1 MHHRF
6 LAALACVTASL
17 LSPLRAQEGT
27 PAPASESKSATRP
40 NIIYF
45 LVDDMGYA
53 DCGFNGGT
61 DIKTPNIDALAAK
74 GSIFQ
79 SYYVQPLCSTT
90 RATLLTGRLPVHH
103 GVYGALKPDSKGG
116 LPLEERTL
124 PQALKTAGYT
134 TAICGKWHLG
144 ESTPEYRPTK
154 RGFDHQYGIW
164 YGQID
169 YFTHERAG
177 RVEWYRDDQP
187 LKEEG
192 YSTTLIGNEAA
203 RLIKAQPEGKPLF
216 LYVPFNGVHGPFQAP
231 ENYKEPYKH
240 LPAKRQTLAAMLS
253 VVDES
258 IGNVVA
264 ALREKKMEENTLIVF
279 SSDNGGVNPDVYT
292 KNTPLR
298 AGKATTY
305 EGGVRSSAFVT
316 WPGKIPAGKKIATPV
331 HVSDWY
337 PTFVKLTGA
346 EATQSLPVDG
356 MDIWPLLATGTPPA
370 RDALL
375 LGSQP
380 ARIAVRMGDWKLIR
394 FSGPQAQ
401 AQGKGKG
408 AKARAATGADGKQ
421 GPRFE
426 LYNLADDISEKN
438 NLAESNP
445 EKVAEMRTRLEQMV
459 KGAKK
464 NTERGDSG
472 EE

>member
-1 MHHRF
+1 MHIRS
-6 LAALACVTASL
+6 LAALACVTAAVL
-17 LSPLRAQEGT
+17 APLRGQET
-27 PAPASESKSATRP
+27 PVPKPATNAAASKP

-45 LVDDMGYA
+45 LVDDMGFS
-53 DCGFNGGT
+53 DCGFNGGK

-74 GSIFQ
+74 GSVFE

-90 RATLLTGRLPVHH
+90 RATLLTGRYPLHH

-124 PQALKTAGYT
+124 PQALRAAGYT

-144 ESTPEYRPTK
+144 ESSPEYRPTH

-177 RVEWYRDDQP
+177 RVEWYRDDKP

-203 RLIKAQPEGKPLF
+203 RLIKAQPYGKPLF
-216 LYVPFNGVHGPFQAP
+216 LYVPFNGVHGPFQVP
-231 ENYKEPYKH
+231 DKYREPYKE
-240 LPAKRQTLAAMLS
+240 LPPKRQTMAAMLS

-258 IGNVVA
+258 IGNVIA
-264 ALREKKMEENTLIVF
+264 ALREKKMEEDTLIVF
-279 SSDNGGVNPDVYT
+279 SSDNGGVNPDAYT

-305 EGGVRSSAFVT
+305 EGGVRSSAFAVY
-316 WPGKIPAGKKIATPV
+316 PGRIPAGKKIATPV

-337 PTFVKLTGA
+337 PTLVKLTGA

-356 MDIWPLLATGTPPA
+356 MDIWPLLTNGTPPA

-380 ARIAVRMGDWKLIR
+380 ARIAARMGDWKLIR

-401 AQGKGKG
+401 GQGKGKG
-408 AKARAATGADGKQ
+408 ARARAAAGGGNQ
-421 GPRFE
+421 GGRFE

-438 NLAESNP
+438 NLAESKP

-464 NTERGDSG
+464 NTERGDSS